1 MYDFCINN
9 NKHRKMNKLTI
20 YLKTAVSLT
29 QLPFC
34 YLSYKVA
41 EIKYRQQMN
50 TPAAPVPSIA
60 IEPAFA

>member
-1 MYDFCINN
+1 
-9 NKHRKMNKLTI
+9 MNKLTI

-29 QLPFC
+29 QLPFY

-41 EIKYRQQMN
+41 EIKYRQQIN
-50 TPAAPVPSIA
+50 QLAASVPSVA